1 MKTTIEI
8 QLPEELLAEARTYV
22 NEGWAG
28 SVDDLL
34 ADALRRYLDSHAVA
48 LIERFIRQDAEWGLH
63 GRD

>member
-1 MKTTIEI
+1 MKTTIET

-48 LIERFIRQDAEWGLH
+48 LTERFIRQDAEWGLH